1 MKDQVGTLKCRLARV
16 VAWCLFSIVWVA
28 SAAYSFAGDR
38 RLAQGSNQGS
48 ANANA
53 LAATAESSGSTQE
66 PRSRPQTPLFLI
78 PNFHDASMGWLVS
91 YAEERNFGLY
101 SYLAHLDRVTAD
113 PQYKFVMSE
122 IPRLITMMDFEPKRV
137 EELRKRIAEGR
148 VELVNAFVLEPTVSL
163 SGFSVAGG
171 NHIQQV
177 RLASLLGQCT

>member
-1 MKDQVGTLKCRLARV
+1 VPVNEDGSVGFLVPSGRMLYFQLLDEHHR
-16 VAWCLFSIVWVA
+16 
-28 SAAYSFAGDR
+28 
-38 RLAQGSNQGS
+38 
-48 ANANA
+48 A
-53 LAATAESSGSTQE
+53 LQ
-66 PRSRPQTPLFLI
+66 RSRPQTPLFLI